1 MYQGVPEWRSAV
13 GGGATQL
20 LLPAAARH
28 GTRCIAHAACM
39 QQLLL
44 LTVPA
49 ELMSLL
55 LSHPS
60 HAEKRKANADR

>member
-1 MYQGVPEWRSAV
+1 
-13 GGGATQL
+13 
-20 LLPAAARH
+20 
-28 GTRCIAHAACM
+28 M